1 MYRCEL
7 PRVSPENVGIPSA
20 AVQEFIEKLESCG
33 TEMNGFML
41 ARHGSVVSEC
51 WWAPFHKDLIHINHS
66 LGKSYVITAVGAA
79 CTDGL
84 LSMDDRIVDLFAEE
98 LEGYGIV
105 PSENMKKLTVR
116 HVATMT
122 NGMSFHAMP
131 DGDFEYNY
139 LVCDVDS
146 EPGSVFM
153 YNTAGSCML
162 GSIVQKVTGRTVK
175 AYLTERIFETAGIE
189 PEKIGWI
196 RFKNGVDAAAGVSAT
211 TENNLRLGL
220 LYLNGGKWNGRQL
233 LDPDWVRC
241 ATTKQSDNSNN
252 GVHPDGVSGYGYQM
266 WMCRKPGAYR
276 FDGGQGQLCVMD
288 PGNDMVIAIHQSG
301 SMPSNTDAVL
311 DIVHEFMTGDCF
323 AETLPEDPGALA
335 ALRSYEGSRRLPAP
349 QSRPVPPSYRDWN
362 GIWKVTEGA
371 FHVNPELRPFD
382 TVNVYQEFY
391 TDQDADIK
399 TMSIYFKTPDTMEL
413 VINGR
418 YPFRVHMDGSV
429 TLEHSGSE
437 IPEYYLSTANGWF
450 ADERT
455 LLLKIRY
462 IQTCFTS
469 YLTLQKDGDTIRAA
483 LRKTALHDA
492 MPYIFSGGTAKRV
505 VGKTEQ
511 L

>member
-1 MYRCEL
+1 MYRREL
-7 PRVSPENVGIPSA
+7 PRVSPEAVGIPSA
-20 AVQEFIEKLESCG
+20 AVQRLIEKLETCG

-41 ARHGSVVSEC
+41 ARHGCVASEC
-51 WWAPFHKDLIHINHS
+51 WWAPFHRDLVHINHS
-66 LGKSYVITAVGAA
+66 LGKSYVITAIGAA

-84 LSMDDRIVDLFAEE
+84 LSMDDKIADLFAEE
-98 LEGYGIV
+98 LAGYGIV

-122 NGMSFHAMP
+122 NGMSVHALP

-146 EPGSVFM
+146 VPGSVFM

-162 GSIVQKVTGRTVK
+162 GSIAQKVTGKTVK
-175 AYLTERIFETAGIE
+175 EYLTERIFEAVGIE

-196 RFKNGVDAAAGVSAT
+196 RFKNGVDAAPGVSAT
-211 TENNLRLGL
+211 TENNLRLGM
-220 LYLNGGKWNGRQL
+220 LYLNGGKWNGKQL
-233 LDPDWVRC
+233 LDPEWVRC
-241 ATTKQSDNSNN
+241 ATTKQADNSNN
-252 GVHPDGVSGYGYQM
+252 GTHPDGVSGYGYQM

-276 FDGGQGQLCVMD
+276 FDGGQGQLSVID
-288 PGNDMVIAIHQSG
+288 TENDMVIAIHQSG

-311 DIVHEFMTGDCF
+311 DIVHEFMTSGVF
-323 AETLPEDPGALA
+323 TEAKPESPEALA
-335 ALRSYEGSRRLPAP
+335 ALRAHEASRAMPAP
-349 QSRPVPPSYRDWN
+349 TVRPVPASCTDWN

-391 TDQDADIK
+391 KNPDADIK
-399 TMSIYFKTPDTMEL
+399 TMSIYFKTPERMEL
-413 VINGR
+413 VINGK
-418 YPFRVHMDGSV
+418 YPFQVNMDGAV
-429 TLEHSGSE
+429 TLEHTGSE
-437 IPEYYLSTANGWF
+437 IPEYYLSCANGFF

-455 LLLKIRY
+455 LFLKLRY

-469 YLTLQKDGDTIRAA
+469 YLTLQRDGDTLHAA

-492 MPYIFSGGTAKRV
+492 APYIFAGGTLQRLEGV
-505 VGKTEQ
+505 
-511 L
+511 